1 MSSFDVHY
9 DDVAPK
15 IGELEGAK
23 NAKNGHI
30 SSPLNLLFFVPHHHN
45 VPEKTDFLYRID
57 I

>member
-23 NAKNGHI
+23 NVKNGHI
-30 SSPLNLLFFVPHHHN
+30 KPPLNLLFFVLYHHN
-45 VPEKTDFLYRID
+45 VPQRNSFFIHN
-57 I
+57 